1 MRLFHHMF
9 SLMECSA
16 PVLLAR
22 HFSILSATCYE
33 VRMYE
38 HLGRRKKA
46 LAYTHQVPRDEE
58 RVLAVLEHD
67 GDDFSPVFV
76 FGRLDLLA

>member
-38 HLGRRKKA
+38 
-46 LAYTHQVPRDEE
+46 PSDEE
-58 RVLAVLEHD
+58 K
-67 GDDFSPVFV
+67 GT
-76 FGRLDLLA
+76 RLHAPSSKRRRAGAGSS